1 MKKGLTVIDLFSGSG
16 GVTLGFKNRGF
27 RVLAAVEIDPVA
39 AETYR
44 LNHPEVILF
53 ERDVRTVDPSEMMD
67 GCGLRPGELTVL
79 SVCAPCQPFSV
90 QNRSK
95 KEDPRVTLILEA
107 LRFVRSMKP
116 EFVFFEN
123 VPGLYRGR
131 YRDVLE
137 ELIRG
142 LEYEGYGISGPKVVD
157 AADYGVP
164 QFRKRL
170 IMLAASGGRVLPFP
184 EPTHASPETA
194 RQTGKKP
201 WRTVRE
207 AFRGLPPLRSGEKDE
222 NDLLHRAR
230 KHRPVALERLK
241 YIPKDGGNRHSLPS
255 HLQLSCHVGNGNLG
269 FHDVYGRMECD
280 RPSNTLTTGC
290 TNLTKGRFAHPEQDR
305 AITPREAAR
314 LQTFPD
320 DYRFAGSYEQISAQ
334 IGNAVPVLLAE
345 VFAQTFR
352 EHSNDRSGRSESCGE
367 ANEYAGSMA
376 LRG

>member
-1 MKKGLTVIDLFSGSG
+1 MIDLFSGSG

-67 GCGLRPGELTVL
+67 VCGLRPGELTVL

-222 NDLLHRAR
+222 NDPLHRAR
-230 KHRPVALERLK
+230 KHRPVAMERLK
-241 YIPKDGGNRHSLPS
+241 YIPKDGGSRHSLPS
-255 HLQLSCHVGNGNLG
+255 HLQLSCHVGDGNLG
-269 FHDVYGRMECD
+269 FHDVYGRMEYD

-352 EHSNDRSGRSESCGE
+352 EHSKDRSGRSESCGE
-367 ANEYAGSMA
+367 ANEYAGSA
-376 LRG
+376 KCR